1 MNFFGGSNCGDMHKD
16 RDYDDRGGCGCGFD
30 TWSVV
35 FLLLHLQNCGCGNMR
50 GGCGISVD
58 CSTLLL
64 LMLLSNCNN
73 PCK

>member
-30 TWSVV
+30 TCSLV
-35 FLLLHLQNCGCGNMR
+35 FLLLLLQNCGNMK

-64 LMLLSNCNN
+64 LMLISNCNN